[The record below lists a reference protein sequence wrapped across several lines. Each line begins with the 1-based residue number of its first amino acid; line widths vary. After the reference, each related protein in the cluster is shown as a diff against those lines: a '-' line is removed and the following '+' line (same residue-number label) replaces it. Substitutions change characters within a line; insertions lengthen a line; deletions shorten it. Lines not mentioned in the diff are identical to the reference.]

1 MPRLEQLVLK
11 PPFFE
16 LLTRK
21 SGCLEEKRK
30 KCCLNQKCVC
40 FIIWIQI
47 RGLLW
52 EPSCIYKN
60 NRVCFSAFLVTK
72 TFSHFEVRW
81 WHPCCSQTAESRS
94 QPSPQPASTG
104 ASPVYEQNVGKR
116 NKHLKMTLKNITA
129 QKHSVNFYSNGIKRN
144 LRKLPVLWDWIT
156 IILWGKS
163 VFCIWWCEDKL
174 DH

>member
-52 EPSCIYKN
+52 ELSCIYKN

-72 TFSHFEVRW
+72 TFSHFEVR
-81 WHPCCSQTAESRS
+81 
-94 QPSPQPASTG
+94 
-104 ASPVYEQNVGKR
+104 
-116 NKHLKMTLKNITA
+116 
-129 QKHSVNFYSNGIKRN
+129 
-144 LRKLPVLWDWIT
+144 
-156 IILWGKS
+156 
-163 VFCIWWCEDKL
+163 
-174 DH
+174 